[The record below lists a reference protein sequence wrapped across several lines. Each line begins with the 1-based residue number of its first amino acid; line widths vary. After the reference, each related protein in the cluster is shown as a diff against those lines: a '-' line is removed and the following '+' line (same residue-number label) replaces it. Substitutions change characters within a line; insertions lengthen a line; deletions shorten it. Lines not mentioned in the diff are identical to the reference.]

1 MTRSMLKYAVFGVI
15 AAVAGCSSAPDDF
28 EYYGYEEEF
37 VYPEPD
43 IIPSMP
49 DDNPGLNVDQMLDG
63 QKPEDLEQRAANA
76 PVYEHEGRFGS
87 KEKISLRK
95 GLNAPVAGVEYAAE
109 GKEPVSVV
117 RPLELRPAAQAQ
129 PASDSGKTEE
139 EILAEIVSPA
149 QETVAAETV
158 SETVVEDNGTVV
170 EEEATAVVLTP
181 PAGSPSAEKDT
192 LPQAPSG
199 EDGYSRQPPL
209 STFAAPQPAPAPS
222 VAEPRPAAAPAA
234 EIAAVPLIPP
244 AAPAYQPLPPAP
256 QPDFV
261 LTPPQPQEQP
271 FQLMPP
277 APAYEQ
283 PAPAYAPQETITLT
297 PPSAAQAP
305 AFELTPPAP
314 AQAPAQTFELLP
326 PPAAVQ
332 QPLPQAMPQDTGLG
346 VSQNVAMIS
355 FPAGQTTLPA
365 AASADITTAVFALRR
380 QAFGRLLVIG
390 YDAPNGKTGNVSV
403 AQRRADAVSGA
414 LIRAGVAA
422 AQIKTEAQP
431 NPPYGEKNGNFAEIY
446 LEY

>member
-129 PASDSGKTEE
+129 PVSDSGKTEE

-222 VAEPRPAAAPAA
+222 VAEPRPVAAPAA

-271 FQLMPP
+271 FQLM
-277 APAYEQ
+277 
-283 PAPAYAPQETITLT
+283 
-297 PPSAAQAP
+297 
-305 AFELTPPAP
+305 PPAP

>member
-129 PASDSGKTEE
+129 PVSDSGKTEE

-149 QETVAAETV
+149 QETVAVETV

-170 EEEATAVVLTP
+170 EEEETAVVLTP
-181 PAGSPSAEKDT
+181 PAGTPSAEKDT

-222 VAEPRPAAAPAA
+222 VAEPRPVAAPAA

-271 FQLMPP
+271 FQLM
-277 APAYEQ
+277 
-283 PAPAYAPQETITLT
+283 
-297 PPSAAQAP
+297 
-305 AFELTPPAP
+305 PPAP